1 MIKRI
6 VGFVLVLCAV
16 FFLFGGCGEQMEQAE
31 GVIEKGMETV
41 REAADRF
48 MGKQMENR
56 GRELISKER
65 AEEIA
70 ITHAGFTK
78 EQVSELS
85 CEHEIEDTVP
95 AYDVEFSRQ
104 NTRYEYKI
112 NAENGE
118 VMSFDMENR

>member
-1 MIKRI
+1 MIKKFI
-6 VGFVLVLCAV
+6 GFILVLCAV
-16 FFLFGGCGEQMEQAE
+16 FFLFGGCGKQIEQA
-31 GVIEKGMETV
+31 GDAIEKGMETV

-48 MGKQMENR
+48 MEGQAKNK

-70 ITHAGFTK
+70 INYAGVTR
-78 EQVSELS
+78 EQITDIS
-85 CEHEIEDTVP
+85 CEHEIEKGTP
-95 AYDVEFSRQ
+95 AYDVEFSYE

-112 NAENGE
+112 NAENGQ